1 MKKFTVIPLIC
12 IYALAT
18 MGFSLKEFY
27 CCGKL
32 KTVSLAI
39 ETTAT
44 EKCGKGDSKSDDCCK
59 NKYQFF
65 KVEDN
70 HVSAAKTILQG
81 SFVSILD
88 TQFPAL
94 QDVSFSCIKEN
105 TSYQSNAPPLHNGVP
120 VYLSNCVFLI

>member
-1 MKKFTVIPLIC
+1 MKKFTVISLLC

-32 KTVSLAI
+32 KSISLTIADDGK
-39 ETTAT
+39 A
-44 EKCGKGDSKSDDCCK
+44 KCKNGDSNTDGCCK
-59 NKYQFF
+59 NKFQYF
-65 KVEDN
+65 KVKDN

-81 SFVSILD
+81 SFVSVLD

-94 QDVSFSCIKEN
+94 QDVPFSCIKQN

>member
-1 MKKFTVIPLIC
+1 MKKIILILLIC
-12 IYALAT
+12 SYSLAT

-39 ETTAT
+39 ETTTT
-44 EKCGKGDSKSDDCCK
+44 EKCSKGDSTSDDCCQT
-59 NKYQFF
+59 KYQFF
-65 KVEDN
+65 KVKDN

-94 QDVSFSCIKEN
+94 QDGSFSCIKEN

-120 VYLSNCVFLI
+120 VYLSNCVFII